1 VTLDTTVIA
10 VTCEWFGGYFTA
22 EFLGMP
28 IRIGYAIV
36 VLLLGTGALALGA
49 LMLVPV
55 GVRTV
60 VPVRYILL
68 LPIGQ
73 VSLELL
79 IDKGNILF

>member
-1 VTLDTTVIA
+1 
-10 VTCEWFGGYFTA
+10 
-22 EFLGMP
+22 M
-28 IRIGYAIV
+28 
-36 VLLLGTGALALGA
+36 LLLGTGALALGA

-68 LPIGQ
+68 LSIGQ

-79 IDKGNILF
+79 IDKGNIFL

>member
-1 VTLDTTVIA
+1 
-10 VTCEWFGGYFTA
+10 
-22 EFLGMP
+22 M
-28 IRIGYAIV
+28 GYAVV

-68 LPIGQ
+68 LSVSQ

>member
-1 VTLDTTVIA
+1 
-10 VTCEWFGGYFTA
+10 
-22 EFLGMP
+22 M
-28 IRIGYAIV
+28 GYAIV

-68 LPIGQ
+68 MSIGQ
-73 VSLELL
+73 VSLELF
-79 IDKGNILF
+79 IDKGNIFL

>member
-1 VTLDTTVIA
+1 
-10 VTCEWFGGYFTA
+10 
-22 EFLGMP
+22 M
-28 IRIGYAIV
+28 
-36 VLLLGTGALALGA
+36 LLLGTGALALGA

-68 LPIGQ
+68 SIGQ